1 MRSMI
6 RAKWQPFMRSNVS
19 AMLQGRNDC
28 IKSQTVLCYHTL
40 KKKSWHETEILKG
53 KILEIESTTE
63 SSLDAFKHLRC
74 LGISLGTRYYA
85 ILLAKLQAESDYSQI
100 KRVLQEKRNDKRNY
114 ECLTHNTYKI
124 DFLQLC
130 RFRMLLN
137 LHEEDLNEVQ
147 NCFETCL
154 RGRHNKLGIYE
165 EDPYNL
171 LLRLECFFP
180 FPSEKLD
187 SIFIRIKQILSIM
200 DRNEQRISFSAS
212 HTLARFIIGQPKS
225 SLEEFEVTR
234 TRESDTEGPL
244 CAGVV
249 IKELFSRYPSVFE
262 DTSWLVSQ
270 LISDAACA
278 SDLESCLVL
287 VKYAQEF
294 NIPISESIFGHL
306 LRLTQMDGSVVDKL
320 YIDFKSRD
328 AVCPVRS
335 EPGRPGQRLLHCAVS
350 DRDFY
355 RIMVLLHEME
365 HYKVEAHA
373 RTLITLLKAVSAHR
387 QECHDAKH
395 AAGSEIEIEP
405 GCPSILEL
413 FQMFP
418 FVFGDSLEAAVHGIR
433 LSAMAKEYDGALKI
447 LRSRIWTRDMQF
459 PKILFASFL
468 YISMRTDRIS
478 GEMVSDVHP
487 RESILVEVEQLYE
500 LQHGKSRY
508 PLYGLIARHCEY
520 RDDFETFLQFLDRW
534 QQSTPSDQPPALSP
548 KASKRALR
556 YFTRQLYKLRETA
569 DERHDI
575 RLEDEEVIITFLKRY
590 DRVFVWNRRNLSDLL
605 LMSDS
610 LGYRHG
616 VLSIFDASVS
626 TDLVL
631 SLPANATV
639 LKTLLALESQKKK
652 SGDLKDNANA
662 YTSRISDAIAW
673 MEKHGQLDE
682 VLQLDPS
689 FTPVKAR
696 LNAIHALENQKV
708 HEAD

>member
-1 MRSMI
+1 MRSII
-6 RAKWQPFMRSNVS
+6 RAKWQPLLRSNVL
-19 AMLQGRNDC
+19 AIRHRGNDFMAQ
-28 IKSQTVLCYHTL
+28 QTVMWYHIV
-40 KKKSWHETEILKG
+40 KKKSWHETEKLKG
-53 KILEIESTTE
+53 KILEIQSTIE
-63 SSLDAFKHLRC
+63 SSLDAFQHLRS
-74 LGISLGTRYYA
+74 LDISLGSRYYA
-85 ILLAKLQAESDYSQI
+85 VLLAKLQANSDYSQI
-100 KRVLQEKRNDKRNY
+100 KRVLQEKRNDERIY
-114 ECLTHNTYKI
+114 ECLTLNTYKI

-137 LHEEDLNEVQ
+137 LHEKDLDKVQ
-147 NCFETCL
+147 DCFDTCL

-171 LLRLECFFP
+171 LLRLECVFP
-180 FPSEKLD
+180 FPSEKLEN
-187 SIFIRIKQILSIM
+187 IFNRIKQILAVM
-200 DRNEQRISFSAS
+200 DRNGQRISFSAS
-212 HTLARFIIGQPKS
+212 HTLARFIFGQPKS
-225 SLEEFEVTR
+225 CLAEFKVSH
-234 TRESDTEGPL
+234 TRELDAEGVA

-249 IKELFSRYPSVFE
+249 IKELFSRYPTLFE
-262 DTSWLVSQ
+262 DKSWLVSQ

-278 SDLESCLVL
+278 SDRESCLVL
-287 VKYAQEF
+287 VGYAQEL
-294 NIPISESIFGHL
+294 NIPISESVFGHL
-306 LRLTQMDGSVVDKL
+306 LRLTQIEDSVVDKL
-320 YIDFKSRD
+320 YADFKSRD

-335 EPGRPGQRLLHCAVS
+335 EAGRPGQRLLHSAVT

-365 HYKVEAHA
+365 HYKVEAHPS
-373 RTLITLLKAVSAHR
+373 TLITLLKAVSTHR

-395 AAGSEIEIEP
+395 VAGTEKEIEP

-433 LSAMAKEYDGALKI
+433 LSAMAKEYEGALKI

-478 GEMVSDVHP
+478 GEMVGDVHP
-487 RESILVEVEQLYE
+487 RESILVEIQQLYE
-500 LQHGKSRY
+500 LQHGKARY

-534 QQSTPSDQPPALSP
+534 QRSTPIDQPPALSP

-569 DERHDI
+569 DQRNDVRI
-575 RLEDEEVIITFLKRY
+575 EDEEVIITFLKRY

-605 LMSDS
+605 LISDR

-616 VLSIFDASVS
+616 VLSIFDAAVS

-639 LKTLLALESQKKK
+639 LKTFLALENQETK
-652 SGDLKDNANA
+652 SGKCKHEDSA
-662 YTSRISDAIAW
+662 YSCQLTAAIAW
-673 MEKHGQLDE
+673 MQKHGQLDE
-682 VLQLDPS
+682 IFRLNPDVNLI
-689 FTPVKAR
+689 KAR
-696 LNAIHALENQKV
+696 IDAIDASENQKLN
-708 HEAD
+708 ESN